1 MSLKNKL
8 LNILY
13 SLPFGLKG
21 ADSEIFGSKTNS
33 ENGTEISQEVSDER
47 LGRHLLKGEVTQSVE
62 ELRYKTYKVANES
75 KNYNFIGN
83 GNAIKE
89 EKPKKILGKIKFTQD
104 NCNLCESVLQTL
116 QQVDKKGGGGP
127 ELYRF
132 EFGYEDIPRF
142 RIEKYATSVDVYIDD
157 KKGDIF
163 TTLHFNVNPNPYDVT
178 SKQFTNE
185 LLKLNGIKNDSYAL
199 SKNAIASSFI
209 SLSFSTY
216 KATNE
221 DDFTNY
227 CFIGEKTLISV
238 ETDTHEVRL
247 KYKWESYL
255 SLPLNLEEKY
265 YSKTM
270 DEKYKNKEKKE
281 NVIPI
286 TNVERKRY
294 CSVCGKEMSV
304 YDGDIQEA
312 DNQAVICSDCLK
324 KALK

>member
-1 MSLKNKL
+1 M
-8 LNILY
+8 
-13 SLPFGLKG
+13 
-21 ADSEIFGSKTNS
+21 
-33 ENGTEISQEVSDER
+33 
-47 LGRHLLKGEVTQSVE
+47 
-62 ELRYKTYKVANES
+62 
-75 KNYNFIGN
+75 
-83 GNAIKE
+83 
-89 EKPKKILGKIKFTQD
+89 
-104 NCNLCESVLQTL
+104 
-116 QQVDKKGGGGP
+116 
-127 ELYRF
+127 
-132 EFGYEDIPRF
+132 
-142 RIEKYATSVDVYIDD
+142 
-157 KKGDIF
+157 
-163 TTLHFNVNPNPYDVT
+163 
-178 SKQFTNE
+178 
-185 LLKLNGIKNDSYAL
+185 KLNGIKNDSYAL
-199 SKNAIASSFI
+199 SKNAITSSFI

-286 TNVERKRY
+286 TDVERKRY